1 MATYYV
7 LLEGGKT
14 KTICITVDDS
24 GNVYGYTIV
33 GNTAWDAI
41 GFEKAFNEVRKC
53 VEGSIKSSGISSEY
67 VKYVVLGLPG
77 LDTEYPVK
85 MFYNIIR
92 ETGFFSHSNVLL
104 VHDAVVAY
112 YAITLGRPGIA
123 VISGTGSIAYG
134 RNSRGIYARAGGW
147 GWFGDDEGSGYW
159 IAIKALEY
167 FYKVADGREKKGT
180 KLFEKILKFF
190 NISNPLNVIDIVYP
204 KIMEGDLAY
213 IARLAIIVDET
224 ANEGDEI
231 ARKILIDGGIGL
243 GEMARAVYEK
253 IRIDGEKLLIGGVG
267 STYNSKILRETFY
280 RYISEKIPEAIPVEP
295 LIGFLPI
302 KGLAAIVA
310 EKEHLDEKFIDNVLR
325 GVDRIEKSRL

>member
-1 MATYYV
+1 
-7 LLEGGKT
+7 
-14 KTICITVDDS
+14 
-24 GNVYGYTIV
+24 
-33 GNTAWDAI
+33 
-41 GFEKAFNEVRKC
+41 
-53 VEGSIKSSGISSEY
+53 
-67 VKYVVLGLPG
+67 
-77 LDTEYPVK
+77 

-92 ETGFFSHSNVLL
+92 ETGFFSHSNVLI

-112 YAITLGRPGIA
+112 YAVTLGRPGIA

-167 FYKVADGREKKGT
+167 FYKVADGRERVRS
-180 KLFEKILKFF
+180 KLFDKILRFF
-190 NISNPLNVIDIVYP
+190 NISNPLDVIDIIYP

-231 ARKILIDGGIGL
+231 AKRILVDGGIGL

-253 IRIDGEKLLIGGVG
+253 IRIDGEKLLVGGVG

-280 RYISEKIPEAIPVEP
+280 RYVSEKIPEAILVEP
-295 LIGFLPI
+295 LVGFSPI
-302 KGLAAIVA
+302 KGLAAIIV
-310 EKEHLDEKFIDNVLR
+310 EREHLDEKFINNILR
-325 GVDRIEKSRL
+325 GVDRIERSRL